1 LAYAGQELCLFLLDE
16 NDLEECAQVQKIDL
30 VSGIM
35 STCFVEV
42 EWDQVELII
51 VCVDGSIHK
60 YTVKQTA
67 VTKFEV
73 AHVVTVETGAADGYS
88 VVVMPDALMLS
99 KTPNKMW
106 ADKSTKSTVYFV

>member
-1 LAYAGQELCLFLLDE
+1 
-16 NDLEECAQVQKIDL
+16 
-30 VSGIM
+30 M

-60 YTVKQTA
+60 YTVKQSA

-106 ADKSTKSTVYFV
+106 ADKSTKSTVYFVQKHDLSLRDVVLHKVNAEEGKV